1 MHANARCGVYVKL
14 EPVPG
19 TRSQVDRA
27 IRFVASGG
35 WSTEDPD
42 VIGELLDRAER
53 MARQVVADDSASPEV
68 RASAEEFLERMKL
81 DLSG

>member
-1 MHANARCGVYVKL
+1 MSDTKQ
-14 EPVPG
+14 
-19 TRSQVDRA
+19 QVGRA

-42 VIGELLDRAER
+42 VMAELLERAER
-53 MARQVVADDSASPEV
+53 MAQQVVADEGVSQEV

-81 DLSG
+81 DLSR

>member
-1 MHANARCGVYVKL
+1 MDRVSDTKG
-14 EPVPG
+14 
-19 TRSQVDRA
+19 QVARA

-42 VIGELLDRAER
+42 VMAELLERAER
-53 MARQVVADDSASPEV
+53 LAQQVVADAGSSPEV
-68 RASAEEFLERMKL
+68 RASAEEFLERLKL

>member
-1 MHANARCGVYVKL
+1 MS
-14 EPVPG
+14 G
-19 TRSQVDRA
+19 TKRQVGRA

-42 VIGELLDRAER
+42 VMAELLERAER
-53 MARQVVADDSASPEV
+53 LAQQVLADKGASPEV
-68 RASAEEFLERMKL
+68 RASAEEFLERLKL

>member
-1 MHANARCGVYVKL
+1 VSDTKR
-14 EPVPG
+14 
-19 TRSQVDRA
+19 QVGRA

-42 VIGELLDRAER
+42 VMAELLERAER
-53 MARQVVADDSASPEV
+53 LAQQVVADEGNSPEV
-68 RASAEEFLERMKL
+68 RASAEEFLERLKL

>member
-1 MHANARCGVYVKL
+1 MSDTKH
-14 EPVPG
+14 
-19 TRSQVDRA
+19 QVGRA

-42 VIGELLDRAER
+42 VMAELLQRAER
-53 MARQVVADDSASPEV
+53 LAQQVVADAGVAPEV
-68 RASAEEFLERMKL
+68 RSSAEELLERTKL

>member
-1 MHANARCGVYVKL
+1 MGRVSDTKQ
-14 EPVPG
+14 
-19 TRSQVDRA
+19 QVGRA

-42 VIGELLDRAER
+42 VMAELLERAER
-53 MARQVVADDSASPEV
+53 MAQQVVADETASPEV

-81 DLSG
+81 DLIG